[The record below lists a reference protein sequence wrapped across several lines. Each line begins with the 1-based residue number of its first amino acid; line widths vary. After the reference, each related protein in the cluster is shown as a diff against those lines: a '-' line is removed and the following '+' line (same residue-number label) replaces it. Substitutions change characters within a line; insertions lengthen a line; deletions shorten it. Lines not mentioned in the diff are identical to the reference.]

1 MNYTILPKKNHIPT
15 LFFFNTQEQDKNQNV
30 KMVEPHVEPH
40 VSHSIQHYYNDVV
53 SQFNQMK
60 KNECVNKEYF
70 EEIEKI
76 MNHYEFL
83 FSKVSGSKFSVSKL
97 RPSNPVF
104 YVYMELMYSNG
115 IMDSLKNKNI
125 NSIFF
130 SSSGD
135 VFIECMNILREEYK
149 DNYISTDSISYKEN
163 TLRFSNSSSVDLLY
177 IELKEEK
184 DDLEKNYILN
194 SLYALCNTIL
204 YQKYQGVT
212 LLKLDVLIHKPI
224 LEIIYLYTCLFEKVT
239 IVKPVSCNIMTNE
252 RFLVC
257 KNYRLDTPPYDFFN
271 KLNSYLKMNTIEY
284 SLLNF
289 ELPYF
294 FLNKIEESNVSI
306 GFQQIEQIDLI
317 MNIIKNKNR
326 EEKLENIKKTNIQ
339 KCILWCEKYKI
350 PHNKFLER
358 GNIFLPENQKKREEN
373 ELFRE
378 NTMENTASEIAR
390 DEEIEENEETEEN
403 EEREENEDTED
414 LEEENI
420 EDFFLL
426 HTESR
431 IELECYANRIL
442 EEQINMGIDEYLYE
456 PSLYI

>member
-15 LFFFNTQEQDKNQNV
+15 LFYTHEEETNQIS
-30 KMVEPHVEPH
+30 KMMEPYI
-40 VSHSIQHYYNDVV
+40 SQSIQHYYNDVL

-60 KNECVNKEYF
+60 KNDSLEKEYF

-115 IMDSLKNKNI
+115 ILDFLKNKCMNA
-125 NSIFF
+125 IFF

-149 DNYISTDSISYKEN
+149 DNYIYTDSISHNEN
-163 TLRFSNSSSVDLLY
+163 ALRFSNSSSFDLLY
-177 IELKEEK
+177 IELKEESE
-184 DDLEKNYILN
+184 DFQKNYILN

-212 LLKLDVLIHKPI
+212 ILKVGLIIHKPI
-224 LEIIYLYTCLFEKVT
+224 LEIIYLYTCFFEKVT
-239 IVKPVSCNIMTNE
+239 IVKPISCNIITNE

-257 KNYRLDTPPYDFFN
+257 KNYRMETPPYDFFN
-271 KLNSYLKMNTIEY
+271 KLNNYLKMNTIDY

-358 GNIFLPENQKKREEN
+358 GNIFLPENKEKKEYDFSKEKTIDEPEDELTYNYEEN
-373 ELFRE
+373 KILNGSIFIDD
-378 NTMENTASEIAR
+378 SFLIH
-390 DEEIEENEETEEN
+390 NESTN
-403 EEREENEDTED
+403 
-414 LEEENI
+414 
-420 EDFFLL
+420 
-426 HTESR
+426 
-431 IELECYANRIL
+431 ELECYANRIL